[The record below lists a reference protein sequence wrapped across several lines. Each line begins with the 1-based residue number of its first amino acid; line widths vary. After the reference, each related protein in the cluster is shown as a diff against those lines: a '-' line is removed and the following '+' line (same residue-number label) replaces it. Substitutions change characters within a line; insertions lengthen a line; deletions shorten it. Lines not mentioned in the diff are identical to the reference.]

1 MNFTQKK
8 KIIFR
13 YCVQWDV
20 YHLNK
25 IFAMSFI
32 SNSFG
37 TILNRW
43 PCQLYVDFLQ
53 NYVLFPN
60 LASHWLC
67 FICKSLNC
75 LVSRMFYYNS
85 LHSIPFY
92 FLPIWIDLNFPLENQ
107 FHPFSLSMREY
118 LFNHSFEYV
127 PKPFV
132 FCCMRVC
139 VCAFVCVLKP
149 PSSSHFSFCQPLKVK
164 ICFVS
169 NRTPKLV
176 SPTYCSCDRWARCF
190 IL

>member
-1 MNFTQKK
+1 MP
-8 KIIFR
+8 
-13 YCVQWDV
+13 
-20 YHLNK
+20 
-25 IFAMSFI
+25 FI

-43 PCQLYVDFLQ
+43 PCQLYVGFLQ

-60 LASHWLC
+60 WASHWLC

-75 LVSRMFYYNS
+75 LVSGMFYYKS

-107 FHPFSLSMREY
+107 FHPFSLRMREC

-132 FCCMRVC
+132 FCCMRVR
-139 VCAFVCVLKP
+139 VCAFVCVLKL
-149 PSSSHFSFCQPLKVK
+149 PSSSHSKYERKYVLCQTEHLNSFLRHIVHATDEHSVST
-164 ICFVS
+164 IC
-169 NRTPKLV
+169 L
-176 SPTYCSCDRWARCF
+176 
-190 IL
+190 